1 MTSLT
6 LTSEVGLVMYS
17 RMGGLLTSVELFL
30 LTEVGLVILSIMEG
44 LLR

>member
-1 MTSLT
+1 MTSWT
-6 LTSEVGLVMYS
+6 LTAEVGLVMFS
-17 RMGGLLTSVELFL
+17 SMGGLLTSAELFS